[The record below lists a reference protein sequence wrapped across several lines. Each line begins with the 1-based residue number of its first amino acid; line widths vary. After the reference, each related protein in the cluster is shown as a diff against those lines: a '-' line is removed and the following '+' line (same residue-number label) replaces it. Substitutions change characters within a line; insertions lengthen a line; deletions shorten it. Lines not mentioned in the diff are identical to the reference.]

1 MLATIFTSSGQPV
14 LLGGGSSGGATSV
27 SVKEPLS
34 PFIKPLDQAD
44 QGNNISS
51 KQVFLAPPPSA
62 MTGRNAMLGQ
72 IGRNASADY
81 DGGNSGAAAFDEGN
95 LRRNV
100 LGRSVS
106 EKIGHRSELMSQVQR
121 TAWARHTTK

>member
-1 MLATIFTSSGQPV
+1 MGIGINSKDLLVPV
-14 LLGGGSSGGATSV
+14 GGAGSG
-27 SVKEPLS
+27 L
-34 PFIKPLDQAD
+34 FIKPLDQD
-44 QGNNISS
+44 GNNS
-51 KQVFLAPPPSA
+51 KQLQQQQHQLQNLHQQHLLLAPPTALVPK
-62 MTGRNAMLGQ
+62 LGQ

-81 DGGNSGAAAFDEGN
+81 DGAGSSGAQGGFEDNN

-106 EKIGHRSELMSQVQR
+106 EKIGHKSDLMSQVQR

>member
-1 MLATIFTSSGQPV
+1 MSNSNQSQSSSTSSSRGVLGDNNSSSEMLATIFTSGGHPV
-14 LLGGGSSGGATSV
+14 LRSDMG
-27 SVKEPLS
+27 S
-34 PFIKPLDQAD
+34 PFIKPLGDENK
-44 QGNNISS
+44 GL
-51 KQVFLAPPPSA
+51 LAPPPA
-62 MTGRNAMLGQ
+62 PFTPKLGQ

-81 DGGNSGAAAFDEGN
+81 EGGGLDDCN
-95 LRRNV
+95 LRKNV

>member
-1 MLATIFTSSGQPV
+1 MKSL
-14 LLGGGSSGGATSV
+14 
-27 SVKEPLS
+27 
-34 PFIKPLDQAD
+34 
-44 QGNNISS
+44 
-51 KQVFLAPPPSA
+51 LAPPPPPF
-62 MTGRNAMLGQ
+62 GIPKLGQ

-81 DGGNSGAAAFDEGN
+81 DHGGGGALDECN

>member
-1 MLATIFTSSGQPV
+1 MLTGEGTSSEMLATIFTSGGQPV
-14 LLGGGSSGGATSV
+14 LPAGRDN
-27 SVKEPLS
+27 
-34 PFIKPLDQAD
+34 PFIRPLDSE
-44 QGNNISS
+44 NKSL
-51 KQVFLAPPPSA
+51 LAPPPVIPK
-62 MTGRNAMLGQ
+62 LGQ

-81 DGGNSGAAAFDEGN
+81 DGSGGFEESN

-121 TAWARHTTK
+121 TAWARHTTN